1 MNIKINIKSQM
12 VTFEHQN
19 QKLDFHFWTSKSK
32 SIVEWVT
39 FERQNQYQNQNYW
52 KKSKVF
58 QNQCQNQSLVIN
70 ARTTSHIFWFDGR
83 RHDWL
88 GPLGLTFIHYFIMLN
103 MHISCM
109 RKMGV
114 LFMGVFFPGVLQR
127 YFFWGCF
134 SRGIYSKVFIL
145 GVFFPLTG
153 SMCSGPSSSK
163 HDQ

>member
-1 MNIKINIKSQM
+1 M
-12 VTFEHQN
+12 
-19 QKLDFHFWTSKSK
+19 SKSK
-32 SIVEWVT
+32 SIVGWSLLKIKIKINSWMGHFWT
-39 FERQNQYQNQNYW
+39 S
-52 KKSKVF
+52 KPISKSKLLKKIKSF

-103 MHISCM
+103 IHILWV

-134 SRGIYSKVFIL
+134 SRGISSKVFIL
-145 GVFFPLTG
+145 GIFFPLTG